1 MNRRKFIVNTG
12 LLTCGASFAMGDLLA
27 RERYQVKDDSALR
40 EHRIDKV
47 EYVSPK
53 YHYPRLVGRNSKP
66 THGSR
71 KDGIHGQYHDVSCV
85 KLYTDQGAMGW
96 GSAKKRLKDKDLQ
109 TVLGKKVNELII
121 PEKGISGGVHASLDT
136 ALHDL
141 AGVILNK
148 PVYEILG
155 AHGPKA
161 IDVYSGMIYFDEL
174 DADGKPTSLDKVMKN
189 CQWDYEYGYRQLK
202 VKIGRSKYWYPHD
215 EGLATDIEIVKMIHD
230 EYGDKG
236 VDILVDANDS
246 YSLQDTIDF
255 LKGVKDVP
263 IYWVEE
269 PFREDLKKS
278 RALKKWM
285 MANGRENTYYCDGE
299 AKPDYDLV
307 EKMIIE
313 GTLDMHL
320 VDIVNYGFTKW
331 RKLMPFLIKHNA
343 VASPHAWGNML
354 KTHYNSHLSAGLGN
368 VVTVEGVTCISDDID
383 FGDYKIAGGK
393 LHVSSKPGFGMKL
406 LIKATGFP

>member
-12 LLTCGASFAMGDLLA
+12 LLTCGASFATSDLLA
-27 RERYQVKDDSALR
+27 RYKHQTKHYPSLSD
-40 EHRIDKV
+40 HRIDKV
-47 EYVSPK
+47 EYVSAK
-53 YHYPRLVGRNSKP
+53 YHYPRLVGRNSKS

-71 KDGIHGQYHDVSCV
+71 KDGIHGQYHKVNCV

-96 GSAKKRLKDKDLQ
+96 GRSKKRVKDKDLKE
-109 TVLGKKVNELII
+109 TILGKKVSELII
-121 PEKGISGGVHASLDT
+121 PEQGISDDVHLLLDP

-148 PVYEILG
+148 PVYKMLG

-161 IDVYSGMIYFDEL
+161 TNVYSGMIYFDEL
-174 DADGKPTSLDKVMKN
+174 DAKGKPTSWDKVMKN
-189 CQWDYEYGYRQLK
+189 CQWDYDYGYRQFK
-202 VKIGRSKYWYPHD
+202 VKIGRSKNWYPHD
-215 EGLATDIEIVKMIHD
+215 EGLATDIKIIKMIHD

-236 VDILVDANDS
+236 VDILVDANNG

-269 PFREDLKKS
+269 PFHEDLKKS

-285 MANGRENTYYCDGE
+285 MANGRENTIYCDGE
-299 AKPDYDLV
+299 AKINYPLV
-307 EKMIIE
+307 EKLIIE

-320 VDIVNYGFTKW
+320 TDIASYGFTRW
-331 RKLMPFLIKHNA
+331 RKLIPFLNKHNA
-343 VASPHAWGNML
+343 GSSPHAWGDML
-354 KTHYNSHLSAGLGN
+354 KTHYISHLSAGLGN
-368 VVTVEGVTCISDDID
+368 VVTIEGVTCISDEID
-383 FGDYKIAGGK
+383 FGDYKIKDGK
-393 LHVSSKPGFGMKL
+393 LHVSNKPGFGMKL
-406 LIKATGFP
+406 LI